1 MRPLVA
7 VFDVDG
13 TLLRGDCLWL
23 AARRSRGPLK
33 QWVAALAC
41 LPWLIGW
48 QLKLVSTG
56 RFKQQAIA
64 AFQICEGFNRAEAHG
79 LGVADWLTELRGQL
93 QPEALERLRRHQSR
107 GDRVLLCSASPRML
121 LQPLADWLGVEL
133 LCTELQ
139 RSDGHWQPRL
149 ASANCKG
156 PEKILRLREH
166 LGALEDLVIE
176 AYGDSKGDRELLQA
190 ATRPHYR
197 SFVDQSVP
205 YPAFSLGSLLPVV
218 ALALLVYGLLGIWS
232 QGDQLLPLLRS
243 LWPQIAL
250 GLLLVL
256 AGYGIRYGRWRLLL
270 AAVDQRPPVAADS
283 RIWFGSYAFTA
294 TPGKSGEAV
303 RSLLLKREC
312 QVPIPPT
319 LMALVVERLTDGTAV
334 LLLLLLNVSLLL
346 RWQVPLLVPIGL
358 AVGIAIGAAGLC
370 RNQGAQGRLRSITLR
385 LLPRKLAGAGS
396 ESLSALKA
404 LLQPRVVLQATLIG
418 ALAWSLEGVSLWL
431 LLRGM
436 GIEGIVIGGATIAH
450 TAAGLLGALTLL
462 PGGLGSTEAG
472 TVGLLALQGVGMAA
486 ATPATLLIRLMTL
499 WFATALGIGCL
510 LWTSKATFTKT
521 IARRNSELGKPLP
534 RSRSTVPLS
543 SAAPARWPARSAS
556 SSPAGA
562 AAASTWSRVMQPGTS
577 SWPQSSQSSSAPE

>member
-23 AARRSRGPLK
+23 AARRSRGPIGQL
-33 QWVAALAC
+33 VAAVTC

-48 QLKLVSTG
+48 QLKLVSTA

-64 AFQICEGFNRAEAHG
+64 AFQICEAFNRTEAHA
-79 LGVADWLTELRGQL
+79 LGASNWLAELRGQL
-93 QPEALERLRRHQSR
+93 RPEALERLRWHQGR
-107 GDRVLLCSASPRML
+107 GDRVLLCSASPRLL

-133 LCTELQ
+133 LCTELK
-139 RSDGHWQPRL
+139 RSDGYWQPVL

-156 PEKILRLREH
+156 PEKVRRLGVH
-166 LGALEDLVIE
+166 LGPLEGLAIE

-197 SFVDQSVP
+197 SFADQPVP
-205 YPAFSLGSLLPVV
+205 YPAFSLGPLLPVV
-218 ALALLVYGLLGIWS
+218 ALALLGYGLLGIWS
-232 QGDQLLPLLRS
+232 QGDQLLTLLRS

-270 AAVDQRPPVAADS
+270 AAVNQCPPIAADS
-283 RIWFGSYAFTA
+283 RIWMGSYAFTA

-303 RSLLLKREC
+303 RSLLLKQQC
-312 QVPIPPT
+312 QVPLPPT
-319 LMALVVERLTDGTAV
+319 LIALVVERLTDGTAV

-346 RWQVPLLVPIGL
+346 RWQVPLLVPISL
-358 AVGIAIGAAGLC
+358 AGGIAIGALALS
-370 RNQGAQGRLRSITLR
+370 RNQGAQERLKTIALR
-385 LLPRKLAGAGS
+385 MLPRKLAGAGS
-396 ESLSALKA
+396 EGLSALKA
-404 LLQPRVVLQATLIG
+404 LLQPRVLLQATVIG
-418 ALAWSLEGVSLWL
+418 AVAWSLEGVSLWL

-436 GIEGIVIGGATIAH
+436 GIEGIGIGGATIAH

-472 TVGLLALQGVGMAA
+472 TVGLLALQGVGVAA

-499 WFATALGIGCL
+499 WFATALGVGCL
-510 LWTSKATFTKT
+510 LW
-521 IARRNSELGKPLP
+521 
-534 RSRSTVPLS
+534 
-543 SAAPARWPARSAS
+543 PARPR
-556 SSPAGA
+556 P
-562 AAASTWSRVMQPGTS
+562 
-577 SWPQSSQSSSAPE
+577 